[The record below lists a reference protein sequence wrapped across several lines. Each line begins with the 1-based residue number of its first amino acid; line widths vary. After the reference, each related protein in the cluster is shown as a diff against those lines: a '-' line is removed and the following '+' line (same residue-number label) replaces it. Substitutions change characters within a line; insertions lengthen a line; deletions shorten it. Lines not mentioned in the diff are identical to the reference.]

1 MITIYRFAPAKD
13 GASDTQRLVPDR
25 LQPDAAIPVD
35 AAWIDLLEPTR
46 DEESKAETFAGID
59 LPTIEEMDE
68 IEPSELLYMDGDARF
83 MTIRVLCLAKTNRP
97 KIANVSFVRKGPALI
112 TVRYDDPKPF
122 ALFAQRAQRAGLPA
136 GNPDAILIGLV
147 DAIVGR
153 AAEILRASG
162 DRIDELS
169 ERVFEQSV
177 ETQRESKG
185 YQQVLTILGREGARI
200 SKVRESLV
208 SVEPMLRFAAP
219 VKPGKQ
225 DEEDEEP
232 PGHIGTMLR
241 DITSLEAH
249 TEYLLGKIQ
258 FLLDAMLGLV
268 NLRQNDIIKLLSV
281 ITVVLTPPTFL
292 ASMYGMNFKTMPEYD
307 WSYGYQYALVLMLA
321 SAVLPYLFFRWK
333 RWL

>member
-1 MITIYRFAPAKD
+1 MITAYRFLPPKNGAADTFRLEPIAMQSDGTIPKD
-13 GASDTQRLVPDR
+13 AV
-25 LQPDAAIPVD
+25 
-35 AAWIDLLEPTR
+35 WIDLLNPTR
-46 DEESKAETFAGID
+46 DEERKAEAFAGID
-59 LPTIEEMDE
+59 LPTVEEMDE
-68 IEPSELLYMDGDARF
+68 IEPSELLYAESDARY

-97 KIANVSFVRKGPALI
+97 KIANVSFVRKGRALV

-122 ALFAQRAQRAGLPA
+122 ALFAQRAQRSGVPA
-136 GNPDAILIGLV
+136 DNPDAILIGLV
-147 DAIVGR
+147 DTIVGR
-153 AAEILRASG
+153 AAEILRTSG

-169 ERVFEQSV
+169 EQVFEQ
-177 ETQRESKG
+177 TDKTRQESES
-185 YQQVLTILGREGARI
+185 YQQVLTTLGREGARI
-200 SKVRESLV
+200 SKVRESLI

-219 VKPGKQ
+219 VEPGK
-225 DEEDEEP
+225 EDEEP

-281 ITVVLTPPTFL
+281 ITVVLTPPTFF
-292 ASMYGMNFKTMPEYD
+292 ASMYGMNFKSMPEYD
-307 WSYGYQYALVLMLA
+307 WSYGYQYALVLMLL

>member
-1 MITIYRFAPAKD
+1 MITAYRFVPDKN
-13 GASDTQRLVPDR
+13 GASDTLCLAQDR
-25 LQPDAAIPVD
+25 LQPDAEIPADTV
-35 AAWIDLLEPTR
+35 WIDLFEPTR
-46 DEESKAETFAGID
+46 DEERKAEAFAEID
-59 LPTIEEMDE
+59 LPTVEEMDK
-68 IEPSELLYMDGDARF
+68 IEPSELLYTEGDARF
-83 MTIRVLCLAKTNRP
+83 MTTRVLCLAKTNRP
-97 KIANVSFVRKGPALI
+97 KIANVSFVRKGRLLVS
-112 TVRYDDPKPF
+112 VRYDDPKPF
-122 ALFAQRAQRAGLPA
+122 AIFAQRAQRSGVPA
-136 GNPDAILIGLV
+136 RDPNAILVGLL

-169 ERVFEQSV
+169 DRVFDQSV
-177 ETQRESKG
+177 ETQRESAS
-185 YQQVLTILGREGARI
+185 YQQVLTTLGQEGGRI

-208 SVEPMLRFAAP
+208 SLEPMLRFAAP
-219 VKPGKQ
+219 AEPGK
-225 DEEDEEP
+225 EDDEP

-241 DITSLEAH
+241 DIASLEAH

-292 ASMYGMNFKTMPEYD
+292 ASMYGMNFKGMPEYD
-307 WSYGYQYALVLMLA
+307 WTYGYPYALVLMLL
-321 SAVLPYLFFRWK
+321 SAVLPYLYFRWK